1 MSRVSSGRA
10 RAQAVVSGAAQPEY
24 SFGVVLVLI
33 LVALTF
39 QVAAP
44 ETELTRFIVLVLHG
58 LVLMSALIA
67 SHAHPNLV
75 RVAGILVLAA
85 IVGSGLA
92 LVGPGEFN
100 EIPTAIV
107 NMLFVALTPFAL
119 ASGLIREIRGE
130 HEVSIRTMLGVLCI
144 YLLVGIFFAFMYAVV
159 DVVIDSEFFRA
170 TSDPDISD
178 FLYFSFATLTT
189 VGYGDLTTASE
200 LGRSLA
206 ITEALI
212 GQIYLVTVVALIV
225 SNMGSGRRRRDP

>member
-10 RAQAVVSGAAQPEY
+10 RAQAVVSGATQPEY
-24 SFGVVLVLI
+24 SFGVVLLLI
-33 LVALTF
+33 LAALTF

-44 ETELTRFIVLVLHG
+44 ETEATRFVVLILHG
-58 LVLMSALIA
+58 LVLISALIA
-67 SHAHPNLV
+67 SHAHPSLV
-75 RVAGILVLAA
+75 RVAGILVVVA
-85 IVGSGLA
+85 IVASGIA

-100 EIPTAIV
+100 EIPTGIV

-119 ASGLIREIRGE
+119 ARGLLREIRDE
-130 HEVSIRTMLGVLCI
+130 HDVSIRTMFGVLCI
-144 YLLVGIFFAFMYAVV
+144 YLLVGIFFAFMFR
-159 DVVIDSEFFRA
+159 VIDAFTDSDFFNSTPNA
-170 TSDPDISD
+170 DISD

-206 ITEALI
+206 IAEALI

-225 SNMGSGRRRRDP
+225 ANMGPGRRSRGS